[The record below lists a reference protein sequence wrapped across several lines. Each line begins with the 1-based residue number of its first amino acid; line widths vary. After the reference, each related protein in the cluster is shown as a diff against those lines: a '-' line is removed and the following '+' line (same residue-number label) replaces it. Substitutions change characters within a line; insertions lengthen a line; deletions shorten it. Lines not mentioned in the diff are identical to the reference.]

1 MQSSDAL
8 DQLQALP
15 DLSKAICV
23 HRCAHPG
30 WETPLIE
37 APDRHWVDQLAG
49 GTLDAARN
57 SKRKRIG
64 LWAAAVLRR
73 FPMRL
78 LTTAH
83 AAAAE

>member
-8 DQLQALP
+8 DRLQALP

-30 WETPLIE
+30 WETLLIE
-37 APDRHWVDQLAG
+37 APGRHWVDQLAG

-64 LWAAAVLRR
+64 LRAAAVLRH